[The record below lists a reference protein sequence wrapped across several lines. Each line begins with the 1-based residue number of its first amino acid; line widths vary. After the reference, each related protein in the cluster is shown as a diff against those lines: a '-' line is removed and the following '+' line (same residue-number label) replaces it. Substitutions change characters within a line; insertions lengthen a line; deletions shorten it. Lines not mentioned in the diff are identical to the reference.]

1 MKNIR
6 PQLHKKH
13 SLCLYGYLKKSGNPD
28 FFSSVK
34 EITVS
39 KNEFI
44 YKPPLTE
51 NYMYELVEGVVKLG
65 GYSETGEE
73 NTYDVIYTGDY
84 FGNLK
89 YLNGQF
95 FEFSKTLIDS
105 RIRIYDL
112 TFFKK
117 AIIENPVTS
126 EWFIAYLLKRW
137 CLAEKK
143 LGQVNERS
151 TLQKLEFLQGHY
163 NISVTDIHGDE
174 HILYDLLTQKDKGDL
189 IGATRQTIANAL
201 KKKSVLLL
209 G

>member
-6 PQLHKKH
+6 PQLHEKH
-13 SLCLYGYLKKSGNPD
+13 TFCLYVHLKNSGNPN
-28 FFSSVK
+28 FINSVR
-34 EITVS
+34 EVS
-39 KNEFI
+39 VPKNEFI
-44 YKPPLTE
+44 YKPPLME
-51 NYMYELVEGVVKLG
+51 NYMYEVVEGVVKLG
-65 GYSETGEE
+65 GYSETGEDH
-73 NTYDVIYTGDY
+73 THDVVYTGDY

-95 FEFSKTLIDS
+95 FEFSKTLVDT

-112 TFFKK
+112 AFFKK
-117 AIIENPVTS
+117 SIVENPVTS

-151 TLQKLEFLQGHY
+151 TFQKLEFLKSHFD
-163 NISVTDIHGDE
+163 ISVLDIHGEE

-189 IGATRQTIANAL
+189 IGATRQTIASAL
-201 KKKSVLLL
+201 KKN
-209 G
+209 

>member
-13 SLCLYGYLKKSGNPD
+13 EFCFYSYLKNSENSS
-28 FFSSVK
+28 FFTSVK
-34 EITVS
+34 EVIVP
-39 KNEFI
+39 KNEII
-44 YKPPLTE
+44 YKPPFAE
-51 NYMYELVEGVVKLG
+51 NYMYEVVQGVVKLG

-73 NTYDVIYTGDY
+73 NTYDVIYSGDY

-95 FEFSKTLIDS
+95 FEFSKTLVDS
-105 RIRIYDL
+105 KIRIYDL
-112 TFFKK
+112 AFFKK
-117 AIIENPVTS
+117 TIIENPVTS

-151 TLQKLEFLQGHY
+151 TFQKLEFLKSHF
-163 NISVTDIHGDE
+163 NIPVLDIHGEE
-174 HILYDLLTQKDKGDL
+174 HLLYNLLTQKDKGDL

-201 KKKSVLLL
+201 KKKSVFI